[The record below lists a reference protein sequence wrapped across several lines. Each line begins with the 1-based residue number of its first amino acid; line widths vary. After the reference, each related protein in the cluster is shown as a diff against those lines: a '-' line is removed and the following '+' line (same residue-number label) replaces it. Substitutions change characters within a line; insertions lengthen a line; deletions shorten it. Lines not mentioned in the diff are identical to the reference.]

1 MARMLTAS
9 LWLAAALGGIEAR
22 VDDSAA
28 FVYGFERE
36 ECLSGTHAFAS
47 VDDAP
52 FGDLVHDPGATRC
65 TDGVGVATVGDLPT
79 STGLHSTGNATRWLG
94 GLAAEGAAGLTFEMW
109 LRPVYSSLED
119 PSVTREPI
127 VTIGSSAGGI
137 DLQIYEQR
145 ARMGITY
152 RR

>member
-36 ECLSGTHAFAS
+36 ECLSGTNAFAT
-47 VDDAP
+47 VDAP

-94 GLAAEGAAGLTFEMW
+94 GLAAEGTAGLTFEMW

-127 VTIGSSAGGI
+127 VTIGSAEGGV

-145 ARMGITY
+145 ARMGIMY